1 MMGPDEGTYR
11 GANEK
16 TVVANKLTDR
26 GECDFANE
34 DDVASGIILV
44 GAPHA
49 SAGVG
54 SKQST

>member
-34 DDVASGIILV
+34 DGVASGIILV
-44 GAPHA
+44 REHHA

-54 SKQST
+54 NKQST

>member
-1 MMGPDEGTYR
+1 MGPDEGTYR

-34 DDVASGIILV
+34 DGVASGIILV
-44 GAPHA
+44 REHHA

-54 SKQST
+54 NKQST